1 LRLFPS
7 ESERCNEPTVLQAFQ
22 MLSGPAVHELIADPD
37 NRLARLL
44 ASGQPDAALVTELY
58 WAALTRPPSP
68 TELRAALADLASGR
82 EPAARRAALEDLLWA
97 LLNAKEFFLR
107 R

>member
-1 LRLFPS
+1 
-7 ESERCNEPTVLQAFQ
+7 

-37 NRLARLL
+37 NRITHLL
-44 ASGQPDAALVTELY
+44 VSGQPEAAIVTELY
-58 WAALTRPPSP
+58 CAALTRPPSSS
-68 TELRAALADLASGR
+68 ELRAALADLGLAQSS
-82 EPAARRAALEDLLWA
+82 AARRAALEDLLWA